1 MTLQLGKQK
10 IGIHTLPD
18 ISKSK
23 DNQTMKFGQLTEYN
37 RKNIFLVKSC
47 TTCVEETISRTFSK
61 KSKLCVSLDQ

>member
-10 IGIHTLPD
+10 IAIRTLPD

-23 DNQTMKFGQLTEYN
+23 DNQTMKFSQLTEYN

-47 TTCVEETISRTFSK
+47 ATCVEETIPRTFSK
-61 KSKLCVSLDQ
+61 KSQLCVSLDQ